1 MVVSSI
7 PQLRFLKRQKVG
19 NRKID
24 PSCLIFLNMLAVYLP
39 NSELNVKDFLEY
51 EVKIKILRK
60 KILTLIV
67 KENISIILVLS
78 LWKFIIV
85 KRIVRLE
92 IL

>member
-39 NSELNVKDFLEY
+39 NSELNVKDFAFECSMF
-51 EVKIKILRK
+51 VGQ
-60 KILTLIV
+60 
-67 KENISIILVLS
+67 
-78 LWKFIIV
+78 
-85 KRIVRLE
+85 
-92 IL
+92 